1 MGRERLSQPPRPT
14 PRLTPRLTLGC
25 CTTDSAMLDMGTT
38 ATILCHTAMPPTHT
52 PACTAT
58 TVCPTTTATTERE
71 RPSQLL
77 SQLPRP
83 TPRLTPGCTTT
94 GSATLGSIRTA
105 MDITVWVTPM
115 PATATIPTLTVVM
128 DAGTDT
134 ELWSPVLADNL
145 HVSALVLFNKT

>member
-1 MGRERLSQPPRPT
+1 M
-14 PRLTPRLTLGC
+14 
-25 CTTDSAMLDMGTT
+25 
-38 ATILCHTAMPPTHT
+38 ATILCHTAMPPTPT

-77 SQLPRP
+77 SQLPM
-83 TPRLTPGCTTT
+83 PRLTPGCTTT
-94 GSATLGSIRTA
+94 DSATLGSTRTA

-115 PATATIPTLTVVM
+115 PDTIPTLTVVM

-134 ELWSPVLADNL
+134 ELWSPALADNL
-145 HVSALVLFNKT
+145 

>member
-1 MGRERLSQPPRPT
+1 MG
-14 PRLTPRLTLGC
+14 
-25 CTTDSAMLDMGTT
+25 DSAMLDMGTM
-38 ATILCHTAMPPTHT
+38 ATILCHTAMPPTPT

-71 RPSQLL
+71 RLSQLL
-77 SQLPRP
+77 SQLP
-83 TPRLTPGCTTT
+83 TPRLTHGCTTT
-94 GSATLGSIRTA
+94 GSATLGSTRTA

-128 DAGTDT
+128 DAGTDM
-134 ELWSPVLADNL
+134 ELWSPALADNL

>member
-1 MGRERLSQPPRPT
+1 MGIVSKQLSQSNNMKFLLVLAVAAYARAEADPGFAYSVGAAPLVYNHLPVAYHH
-14 PRLTPRLTLGC
+14 PLAYHHVPLVYAAAAGC
-25 CTTDSAMLDMGTT
+25 RNN
-38 ATILCHTAMPPTHT
+38 
-52 PACTAT
+52 
-58 TVCPTTTATTERE
+58 E
-71 RPSQLL
+71 
-77 SQLPRP
+77 
-83 TPRLTPGCTTT
+83 
-94 GSATLGSIRTA
+94 GSLVPCSTRTA

>member
-1 MGRERLSQPPRPT
+1 MG
-14 PRLTPRLTLGC
+14 
-25 CTTDSAMLDMGTT
+25 
-38 ATILCHTAMPPTHT
+38 
-52 PACTAT
+52 
-58 TVCPTTTATTERE
+58 VCPTTTDTTERE
-71 RPSQLL
+71 RLSQLL
-77 SQLPRP
+77 SQLPMPRL

-94 GSATLGSIRTA
+94 GSATLGSTRTA

-145 HVSALVLFNKT
+145 HVQLLFYSIKL

>member
-1 MGRERLSQPPRPT
+1 MGRRERLSQPPRPT

-38 ATILCHTAMPPTHT
+38 ATILCHTAMPPTPT
-52 PACTAT
+52 PACTDT
-58 TVCPTTTATTERE
+58 TVRPTTTATTERE
-71 RPSQLL
+71 RLSQLL
-77 SQLPRP
+77 SQLPMG
-83 TPRLTPGCTTT
+83 RLTPGCTTT
-94 GSATLGSIRTA
+94 DSATLGSTRTA

-115 PATATIPTLTVVM
+115 PDTIPTLTVVM

-134 ELWSPVLADNL
+134 ELWSPALADNL

>member
-58 TVCPTTTATTERE
+58 TVCPTTTAT
-71 RPSQLL
+71 
-77 SQLPRP
+77 
-83 TPRLTPGCTTT
+83 
-94 GSATLGSIRTA
+94 LGSIRTA

-115 PATATIPTLTVVM
+115 PATATIPTLTVVI

-134 ELWSPVLADNL
+134 EVWSPALADNL